1 MLLPQDIHNKYVVPI
16 HGYANVEE
24 YWDRLS
30 PHRQL
35 LHVKV
40 PLLSLNAADDV
51 FSPEK
56 SIPVHLTERN
66 PNIAFVVTL
75 KGGHIGFMEGVNP
88 KQLGYNDTLFF
99 EFVTMIRKCLDS
111 GELKLSGEWSAEWSD
126 SDSSTSRQYP
136 VWPTN
141 S

>member
-1 MLLPQDIHNKYVVPI
+1 M
-16 HGYANVEE
+16 
-24 YWDRLS
+24 LS

-35 LHVKV
+35 LHVKI

-66 PNIAFVVTL
+66 PNIAFVVTA

-88 KQLGYNDTLFF
+88 KQAGYNDTLFY
-99 EFVTMIRKCLDS
+99 EFVKMIRKCIAA
-111 GELKLSGEWSAEWSD
+111 GELALDGRWCNELDESD
-126 SDSSTSRQYP
+126 NQRQYP
-136 VWPTN
+136 VWPQQH
-141 S
+141 